1 MSTSTNA
8 PPIGSLCARI
18 TKSLTYIVGL
28 AEEPH
33 LQKVLLP
40 LLFERL

>member
-8 PPIGSLCARI
+8 PPIGYLCARI
-18 TKSLTYIVGL
+18 TKRLTYNVGL

-40 LLFERL
+40 